1 MDPGLELLFLNPG
14 PEISVKPMAA
24 FLAVGHVPGMPLS
37 SENELAGKGSNV
49 G

>member
-1 MDPGLELLFLNPG
+1 MDPGLELLFLS